1 MFDTV
6 HSLKWLIGDQD
17 PVLHVMTGIALNDIS
32 WHIWYSIEH
41 LSCVWQASYYSWCG
55 VSMCMDVYI

>member
-17 PVLHVMTGIALNDIS
+17 PVLHVMTGIALND
-32 WHIWYSIEH
+32 
-41 LSCVWQASYYSWCG
+41 
-55 VSMCMDVYI
+55 VS